1 MLRCVP
7 PLISFV
13 SYGVGVEKTIIV
25 IFLKEV
31 HASGTKSHYFPDF
44 YGTFLGPHEGGEDD
58 IQLIYRAQD
67 YHVSVV
73 TLTFTANSI
82 SFVDHRYFACC
93 TSCPAPFIHCWS
105 TRVCFN

>member
-7 PLISFV
+7 TLISFV
-13 SYGVGVEKTIIV
+13 SYGVGVEKDYYCY
-25 IFLKEV
+25 FLKEV
-31 HASGTKSHYFPDF
+31 RAKGTKSHYFPDF
-44 YGTFLGPHEGGEDD
+44 YGTFLGPHEGEDGD

-82 SFVDHRYFACC
+82 SFVNHRYFACC
-93 TSCPAPFIHCWS
+93 TPCPAPFIHC
-105 TRVCFN
+105 RCAHVCFH